1 MKRVLC
7 ILLYFYFCLISSEI
21 NCVSSENKWKTLL
34 KSFERTST
42 FQLHSLLVHSRTY
55 LTILQLSRPFSIY
68 HTRIWKP
75 REHPHPSPYLTW
87 RAQMPSGEI
96 INVQSKIQVAHQD
109 EANRTKE
116 RFAVREEGEERAMA
130 DFSFGISEKS
140 QCTKSTWANRMWKVE
155 REREGAGSVKG
166 VETAQR
172 SCQFHLRSLTR
183 ICLHRFLHLVACFLF
198 IFCFL
203 PLFFGALCQANFLLN
218 TTWKHFPLREAH
230 IKYHCHVWVCV

>member
-1 MKRVLC
+1 MFVPQLVGKH
-7 ILLYFYFCLISSEI
+7 
-21 NCVSSENKWKTLL
+21 KWKTWIISLCSFTICINIL
-34 KSFERTST
+34 QCSTNEKSIMYFIVLFLMSALYRVKLIVCRAKTNEKLYQRVSKRTST

-116 RFAVREEGEERAMA
+116 RFAVREGGEERAMA

-155 REREGAGSVKG
+155 RER
-166 VETAQR
+166 
-172 SCQFHLRSLTR
+172 
-183 ICLHRFLHLVACFLF
+183 HREEEW
-198 IFCFL
+198 
-203 PLFFGALCQANFLLN
+203 G
-218 TTWKHFPLREAH
+218 REQE
-230 IKYHCHVWVCV
+230 V